1 LTSRKGWL
9 HLRPSEW
16 VLVAFFSF
24 ITAITP
30 FFPNRPNLGLRP
42 LFELIAVTAVLATLA
57 KFEQGRWTRLVGTI
71 RDWLPILLTLLA
83 FREMELFLPLSFD
96 GRLESEW
103 IRLDRALLDG
113 YHLRAAVE
121 SLGPV
126 IPFYL
131 EMCYLLVYGV
141 GPICVGILYRSGKR
155 ALVDRFWVVYLT
167 GTLLAYA
174 LFPYFPS
181 QPPRIVFP
189 GLDNPHVLTWARQLN
204 LFILNKATIHVG
216 VFPSAHVSS
225 AFACAWAMF
234 LLLPQRKRVGWVLV
248 LYAVSVG
255 VATVYGRYHYM
266 ADVIAGFGISLASG
280 ALAIL
285 FAKTK
290 KMGRQLLARG
300 PEKDQLLIC
309 LFFD

>member
-1 LTSRKGWL
+1 LSSRRGWF

-16 VLVAFFSF
+16 ILVAFFAF
-24 ITAITP
+24 ITAIAP
-30 FFPNRPNLGLRP
+30 FFPNRPNLGFRP
-42 LFELIAVTAVLATLA
+42 LGELIAVLAALTILSN
-57 KFEQGRWTRLVGTI
+57 FERGRWTRPVSTV
-71 RDWLPILLTLLA
+71 RDWLPILFTLLA
-83 FREMELFLPLSFD
+83 FREMELFLPLSFN

-103 IRLDRALLDG
+103 IGLDRALLDR

-126 IPFYL
+126 IPLYL

-141 GPICVGILYRSGKR
+141 GAICVGILYASGKR
-155 ALVDRFWVVYLT
+155 ASVDRFWVLYLT

-189 GLDNPHVLTWARQLN
+189 GLDNPHVVTWARQLN
-204 LFILNKATIHVG
+204 LFILKKATIHVG

-248 LYAVSVG
+248 LYAASVG
-255 VATVYGRYHYM
+255 LATVYGRYHYM
-266 ADVIAGFGISLASG
+266 ADVIAGFGVSLVSG
-280 ALAIL
+280 ALAIRV
-285 FAKTK
+285 AMTK
-290 KMGRQLLARG
+290 KMGRQL
-300 PEKDQLLIC
+300 
-309 LFFD
+309 

>member
-1 LTSRKGWL
+1 MSSAKGWF
-9 HLRPSEW
+9 HLRSSEW
-16 VLVAFFSF
+16 ILVAFFAF

-30 FFPNRPNLGLRP
+30 FFPNRPHLGFRP
-42 LFELIAVTAVLATLA
+42 LVELIAVLAALTILSN
-57 KFEQGRWTRLVGTI
+57 FERGRWIQPVSRV
-71 RDWLPILLTLLA
+71 RDWLPILFTLLA

-103 IRLDRALLDG
+103 IGLDQTLLDR

-126 IPFYL
+126 IPLYL

-141 GPICVGILYRSGKR
+141 GAICVGILYGSGKR
-155 ALVDRFWVVYLT
+155 ASVDRFWVLYLT

-189 GLDNPHVLTWARQLN
+189 GLDNPHVVTWARQLN
-204 LFILNKATIHVG
+204 LFILKKATIHVG

-234 LLLPQRKRVGWVLV
+234 LLLPQRKRVGWILAV
-248 LYAVSVG
+248 YAASVG
-255 VATVYGRYHYM
+255 IATIYGRYHYT
-266 ADVIAGFGISLASG
+266 ADVIAGFAVSLVSG
-280 ALAIL
+280 ALAMF
-285 FAKTK
+285 FAKAK
-290 KMGRQLLARG
+290 KNGSPAFGSR
-300 PEKDQLLIC
+300 P
-309 LFFD
+309 